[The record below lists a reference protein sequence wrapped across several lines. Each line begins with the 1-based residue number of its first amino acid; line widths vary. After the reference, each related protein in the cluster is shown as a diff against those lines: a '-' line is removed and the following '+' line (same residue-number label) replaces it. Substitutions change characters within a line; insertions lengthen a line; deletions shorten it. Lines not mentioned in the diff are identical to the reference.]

1 MKSMRIIFDTYFNYG
16 CDYGFINGMR
26 LLRYTS
32 KMGKE
37 FRKTLTKKELKEIR
51 KRGYFTEEE
60 FGLYDAFTEK
70 YMEEHP
76 MTWLSL

>member
-1 MKSMRIIFDTYFNYG
+1 MKGMQINFDLYFNYVYN
-16 CDYGFINGMR
+16 YGFINGVR
-26 LLRYTS
+26 LLRYSS

-60 FGLYDAFTEK
+60 FGLYDAFTDK

-76 MTWLSL
+76 MTWLSM